1 MTWWL
6 KAAEELRTLRQ
17 LGIARPG
24 SVISGF
30 ILDAPTVTIE
40 GEATEVPP
48 SAADQPADSP
58 ALSLPPPLEPAAP
71 ALPVVQSPP
80 PAEAPRAVPE
90 IGGRKDGTDPTRFGD
105 WEKNG
110 RCIDF

>member
-30 ILDAPTVTIE
+30 VLDVPPATIE
-40 GEATEVPP
+40 GRARRV
-48 SAADQPADSP
+48 
-58 ALSLPPPLEPAAP
+58 EPAA
-71 ALPVVQSPP
+71 A
-80 PAEAPRAVPE
+80 
-90 IGGRKDGTDPTRFGD
+90 
-105 WEKNG
+105 
-110 RCIDF
+110 

>member
-17 LGIARPG
+17 LGIATPG

-40 GEATEVPP
+40 GEATEV
-48 SAADQPADSP
+48 AALIADQPATSP
-58 ALSLPPPLEPAAP
+58 ALSLPAPLQPEAP

-80 PAEAPRAVPE
+80 PAEAPRKSFLRGEGRYKLRWE
-90 IGGRKDGTDPTRFGD
+90 IRPQLRKTASR
-105 WEKNG
+105 
-110 RCIDF
+110 

>member
-17 LGIARPG
+17 LGIAKPG
-24 SVISGF
+24 SIVSGF

-40 GEATEVPP
+40 GEATVVPP
-48 SAADQPADSP
+48 SAADQPADLP

-71 ALPVVQSPP
+71 ALPVVQNPP
-80 PAEAPRAVPE
+80 PAEAPRKSFLRGDGKYKLRWE
-90 IGGRKDGTDPTRFGD
+90 IRPQLRKSASR
-105 WEKNG
+105 
-110 RCIDF
+110 